1 MCLNPL
7 PRTVKDSAEAGVWSS
22 HCPVSGLDVVSEFR
36 FLCFCLQSYSQ
47 IPDQLLVCGV
57 LLLSI
62 LRYHE
67 KAGVGWHPERVGIED
82 SIQGRFGPHLSPTL
96 GLL

>member
-36 FLCFCLQSYSQ
+36 FLFLFAKLFTNTGSVTC
-47 IPDQLLVCGV
+47 VCGV

>member
-36 FLCFCLQSYSQ
+36 FVFLFAKLFTNTGSVTCVWGAFAEHTQ
-47 IPDQLLVCGV
+47 IPREGRSGV
-57 LLLSI
+57 
-62 LRYHE
+62 
-67 KAGVGWHPERVGIED
+67 AP
-82 SIQGRFGPHLSPTL
+82 
-96 GLL
+96 

>member
-1 MCLNPL
+1 M
-7 PRTVKDSAEAGVWSS
+7 
-22 HCPVSGLDVVSEFR
+22 
-36 FLCFCLQSYSQ
+36 
-47 IPDQLLVCGV
+47 
-57 LLLSI
+57 LSI